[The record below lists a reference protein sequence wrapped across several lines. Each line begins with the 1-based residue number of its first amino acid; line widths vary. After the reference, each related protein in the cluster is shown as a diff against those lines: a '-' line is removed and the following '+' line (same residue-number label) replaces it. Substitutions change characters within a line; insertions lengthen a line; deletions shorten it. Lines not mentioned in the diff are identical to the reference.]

1 MFQNLDWQLQLHW
14 LCLVGIAGLLG
25 AVIGLEREIAG
36 KPAGL
41 RTHIFICAGSALF
54 MLLGRAIVESFDMA
68 QATVGAPTI
77 SADPVRIMQAIVVG
91 ISFMGAGTIIHHG
104 NDRVHGLTTAS
115 TIFLVAAIGIAV
127 AISQL
132 ILAVFVTIASV
143 IVLVILG
150 MLERF
155 FTKRHA

>member
-1 MFQNLDWQLQLHW
+1 MFQNLEWQVQLNW
-14 LCLVGIAGLLG
+14 LGLVGIAGLLG
-25 AVIGLEREIAG
+25 AVIGIEREIAG

-54 MLLGRAIVESFDMA
+54 MLLGRAIVESFGLPHPA
-68 QATVGAPTI
+68 QGASNV

-104 NDRVHGLTTAS
+104 HDRIEGLTTAA

-127 AISQL
+127 AIDQL
-132 ILAVFVTIASV
+132 ILAVFVTLGAIM
-143 IVLVILG
+143 VLVLLG
-150 MLERF
+150 LVE
-155 FTKRHA
+155 KLCGKKD